1 MSLFCFTPRVRQSL
15 ALCFSTAALL
25 LSCRLVYSQSNA
37 SVLPENANGRVTNV
51 HNSSSAEERL
61 YYGVERQY
69 EPKRDGQTSAEI
81 WSALFFGSKQRSV
94 SKPRFAF
101 SFNRP
106 GLFNAQPS
114 PNVQLNS
121 SGNEPQNTL
130 AQPYASS
137 HQQLLQSE
145 HQSEI
150 ADDGR
155 DDTPEAIDPSEI
167 TRLRIAELEAY
178 LESRQ
183 QHYNANAEF
192 ELFSPQAQNQR
203 ELIEENGNN
212 SIQAQKIARLNRSK
226 IRQTS
231 GAVPSSRAGNAAD
244 IKMPVRPEGL
254 RISDHS
260 FISTDVVRLPSPGG
274 LAKPLS
280 QSERQNL
287 QQQNEKSAVSQ
298 SPKPAPQGN
307 KENTPTFDKP
317 KFLSP
322 ANAAQV
328 AKVRPLP
335 NKQSVSSS
343 PQTTLRPNAKFI
355 DPKDI

>member
-1 MSLFCFTPRVRQSL
+1 MYTGTIF
-15 ALCFSTAALL
+15 
-25 LSCRLVYSQSNA
+25 NW
-37 SVLPENANGRVTNV
+37 
-51 HNSSSAEERL
+51 HDNSGFEV
-61 YYGVERQY
+61 GTDVV
-69 EPKRDGQTSAEI
+69 DTT
-81 WSALFFGSKQRSV
+81 
-94 SKPRFAF
+94 
-101 SFNRP
+101 NRP
-106 GLFNAQPS
+106 LFM
-114 PNVQLNS
+114 VVNS
-121 SGNEPQNTL
+121 FDKGPEKLMEVDATTFNTL
-130 AQPYASS
+130 FGNMSYER
-137 HQQLLQSE
+137 H
-145 HQSEI
+145 
-150 ADDGR
+150 G
-155 DDTPEAIDPSEI
+155 
-167 TRLRIAELEAY
+167 
-178 LESRQ
+178 
-183 QHYNANAEF
+183 
-192 ELFSPQAQNQR
+192 QA
-203 ELIEENGNN
+203 

-244 IKMPVRPEGL
+244 IKLPVRPEGL

-322 ANAAQV
+322 ANATQV

-335 NKQSVSSS
+335 NKQSASSS
-343 PQTTLRPNAKFI
+343 SQTTLRPNAKFI